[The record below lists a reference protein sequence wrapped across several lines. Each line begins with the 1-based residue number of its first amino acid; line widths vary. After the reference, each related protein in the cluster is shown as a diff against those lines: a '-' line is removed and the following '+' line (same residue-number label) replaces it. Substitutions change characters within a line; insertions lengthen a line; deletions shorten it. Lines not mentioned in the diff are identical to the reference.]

1 MKLNITFSSLFA
13 LFMIFGSHAQTDTVS
28 GNLVDQEFSELI
40 ENSNSYQNYKV
51 VDQGKLTALQ
61 RSTANYIS
69 GLQQEISATEESLEQ
84 QEARIDELN
93 AELENI
99 QAQLQQV
106 SAEKD
111 AIVFLGMPISKIAYQ
126 SIMWGIVAILVLALV
141 VFIYRFN
148 KNNQQTKEAKRNLR
162 ETEEEFEAYRTKSLE
177 KEQRLGRLLQ
187 DEKNKH
193 SKLNK

>member
-13 LFMIFGSHAQTDTVS
+13 LFMIFGSKAQTDTVS
-28 GNLVDQEFSELI
+28 GNPIDQEFSELMDS
-40 ENSNSYQNYKV
+40 SNNYQNYKV
-51 VDQGKLTALQ
+51 VDQGKLTTLQ

-84 QEARIDELN
+84 HEARIADLN
-93 AELENI
+93 GELENI
-99 QAQLQQV
+99 RAELEQV

-111 AIVFLGMPISKIAYQ
+111 AIIFLGMPISKIAYQ

-148 KNNQQTKEAKRNLR
+148 KSNQQTKEAKKNLR
-162 ETEEEFEAYRTKSLE
+162 ETEDEFEAYRTKSLE

-193 SKLNK
+193 SKLK